1 LIKVKLDLYLLQDSF
16 LSMQHS
22 PGFLKLVESALEE
35 IDEMSIDEARIF
47 LKDHSHA
54 SLVDVREDKEWDAEH
69 AAEAEHLGKGILERD
84 IESRFPDKTTELIMY
99 CGGGYRSALTAQV
112 AKTMGYT
119 SIWSLKGGYKS
130 MKAADWPMV

>member
-1 LIKVKLDLYLLQDSF
+1 
-16 LSMQHS
+16 MQHS

-47 LKDHSHA
+47 LK
-54 SLVDVREDKEWDAEH
+54 DKEWDAEH

>member
-1 LIKVKLDLYLLQDSF
+1 
-16 LSMQHS
+16 MQHS